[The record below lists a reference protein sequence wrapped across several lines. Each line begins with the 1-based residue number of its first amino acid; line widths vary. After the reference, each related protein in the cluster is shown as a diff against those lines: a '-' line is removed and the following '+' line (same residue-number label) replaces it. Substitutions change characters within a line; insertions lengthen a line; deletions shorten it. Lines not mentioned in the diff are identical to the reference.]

1 MEISSIAFHRSEKS
15 KDLQRDSSETQ
26 DFFLGPILA
35 TRHASPLTQL
45 DKKNVSSFLVNL
57 NKITFKDWEEPLIHF
72 KLGGIH

>member
-15 KDLQRDSSETQ
+15 KDLQRDSSGTQ
-26 DFFLGPILA
+26 DFFLVPYLGQDMHHL
-35 TRHASPLTQL
+35 SLL

-72 KLGGIH
+72 KLGGFH